1 MSGRI
6 LVEVFNEKELKDV
19 VVNNGVDVN
28 WFYKTDV
35 NFHGNSIVVWLGENS
50 WSYST
55 VDYLKEENVKY
66 SDVISYETYI
76 NKYGVFNPKSQPEED
91 MVNHPSHYTQFDR
104 ETIDT
109 MKGMSTPEEFRGHL
123 KLTTVKEI
131 SAIKKSLVT
140 KLSDIDNSL
149 KLVSDT
155 NLSIQ
160 SELDE
165 LHSYEERIA
174 SFMEIVIVEN

>member
-1 MSGRI
+1 MNYKELSNSYKTTEHFKDR
-6 LVEVFNEKELKDV
+6 LRERFNVFNNQLQWAQTFFNSQPRLVNEIDNVQKWSNGNIV
-19 VVNNGVDVN
+19 VV
-28 WFYKTDV
+28 TDV
-35 NFHGNSIVVWLGENS
+35 KDHAYVTTYSISN
-50 WSYST
+50 
-55 VDYLKEENVKY
+55 NVIIDAASFAKFQKV
-66 SDVISYETYI
+66 SDDLIE
-76 NKYGVFNPKSQPEED
+76 KK
-91 MVNHPSHYTQFDR
+91 
-104 ETIDT
+104 
-109 MKGMSTPEEFRGHL
+109 K
-123 KLTTVKEI
+123 KATVKEI

-174 SFMEIVIVEN
+174 SFIEIVIVEN

>member
-1 MSGRI
+1 MNYKELSNSYKTTEHFKDR
-6 LVEVFNEKELKDV
+6 LRERFNVFNNQLQWAQTFFNSQPRLVSEIGNVQKWSNGNIV
-19 VVNNGVDVN
+19 VV
-28 WFYKTDV
+28 TDV
-35 NFHGNSIVVWLGENS
+35 KDHAYVTAYSISN
-50 WSYST
+50 
-55 VDYLKEENVKY
+55 NV
-66 SDVISYETYI
+66 IL
-76 NKYGVFNPKSQPEED
+76 
-91 MVNHPSHYTQFDR
+91 
-104 ETIDT
+104 DT
-109 MKGMSTPEEFRGHL
+109 ASFAKFQKVANDLIE
-123 KLTTVKEI
+123 KKKKATVKEI